1 MDPNDRLNIDPVTAA
16 SPEVWRVK
24 LLTCVQSDTVY
35 IIEESPEGVGYIFI
49 PGAVANYTRR
59 LRYILIW
66 LQKQEVEALEFFEE
80 VDAFRTT
87 PSHPSLF
94 LFRFNTN
101 RSLVPPT

>member
-35 IIEESPEGVGYIFI
+35 IIEESPEGVGYILI

-66 LQKQEVEALEFFEE
+66 LQKQEVEALEYSEE
-80 VDAFRTT
+80 GDVSQLS

-94 LFRFNTN
+94 LFRVNPN
-101 RSLVPPT
+101 LSLVRHT